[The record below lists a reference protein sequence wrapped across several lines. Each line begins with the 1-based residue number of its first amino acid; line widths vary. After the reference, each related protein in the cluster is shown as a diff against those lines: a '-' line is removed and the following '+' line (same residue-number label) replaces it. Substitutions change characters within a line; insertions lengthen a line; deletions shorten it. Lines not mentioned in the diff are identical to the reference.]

1 MVFERS
7 LLLAGFLCAAL
18 PSPPA
23 LAQDG
28 PLRDLGRFRID
39 ERLELHA
46 VASRTLTW
54 LTGTPEQN
62 DYISVGRFANFFGFV
77 KFRVS
82 SAHSLTRS
90 ASGQESFAILGPD
103 QRAAILA
110 LLHAQEEPFT
120 RVVTTRLEMNRMLDR
135 LRSGEDVERAALL
148 AAGEEYGAAE
158 AELGRV
164 LAVGLGGVAVTL
176 DDAQRAQLT
185 ELRQRSIA
193 GRAGNFKLPRDIA
206 RAVPRGADFDSQE
219 LWNLSSRL
227 LTWTTGTEQDNDF
240 ETVGSS
246 AFSTRRGSAHRPSS
260 STCPTTAAAG
270 EAVAVRSSPA
280 ARVGWARAGSASRSA

>member
-7 LLLAGFLCAAL
+7 LLLAGLLCAAL

-39 ERLELHA
+39 ARLELHA

-90 ASGQESFAILGPD
+90 ASGQESF
-103 QRAAILA
+103 AILA

-193 GRAGNFKLPRDIA
+193 GRAGNFKLPRDVA

-280 ARVGWARAGSASRSA
+280 ARVGWARAGSACRSA

>member
-7 LLLAGFLCAAL
+7 LLLAGLLCAAL

-28 PLRDLGRFRID
+28 PLRDLGRFQID

-90 ASGQESFAILGPD
+90 ASGQESF
-103 QRAAILA
+103 AILA

-193 GRAGNFKLPRDIA
+193 GRAGNFKLPRDVA

-280 ARVGWARAGSASRSA
+280 ARVGWARAGSACRSA